1 MKDYKSLSS
10 TTQERIRDLLR
21 PVLGEVDDPKAA
33 QMSQAELSRMLGI
46 NSATLSRFMSG
57 KTVTI
62 TNENLVKI
70 ADIFNVS
77 TDYLLGRTDIK
88 DKMNHAASELGL
100 STEVAQNLYTHRVNP
115 AVVNLLLTNATFINV
130 LNRLTLYF
138 DEVFAAGFAMHNQQ
152 IDKLSNLVMGL
163 GTPAAHQ
170 TAQTIDLMKEPIYQ
184 ADETT
189 LQNEF
194 LTAIR
199 QIKAKVGEDRAAQT
213 ALFTDETMEQ
223 IAQQLDKG
231 QLAFIPKMDQHQ
243 FAAQLL
249 SPMQELDG
257 ISSETL
263 KDLVRAV
270 GNVMN
275 DMKTQH
281 EMLKKSAADGESDGA
296 NEARRCGG

>member
-88 DKMNHAASELGL
+88 DRMNHAASELGL
-100 STEVAQNLYTHRVNP
+100 STEAAKNLYTHRVNP
-115 AVVNLLLTNATFINV
+115 AVVNLLLTNAAFINV

-138 DEVFAAGFAMHNQQ
+138 DEVFAAAYAMRNQQ
-152 IDKLSNLVMGL
+152 IEKLSNLVMSL
-163 GTPAAHQ
+163 GTPAAEQ
-170 TAQTIDLMKEPIYQ
+170 TAQTVDLMKEPIYQ

-231 QLAFIPKMDQHQ
+231 KLVFIPQMDQHQ

-249 SPMQELDG
+249 SPMQEMDG

-263 KDLVRAV
+263 QDLGRAV
-270 GNVMN
+270 GNMLN
-275 DMKTQH
+275 DLKAQH
-281 EMLKKSAADGESDGA
+281 EKVKQSAA
-296 NEARRCGG
+296 NEGV

>member
-115 AVVNLLLTNATFINV
+115 AVVNLLLTNTAFINV

-152 IDKLSNLVMGL
+152 IEKLSNLVMGL
-163 GTPAAHQ
+163 GTPAAQQ
-170 TAQTIDLMKEPIYQ
+170 TAQTVGLMKEPIYQ

-189 LQNEF
+189 L
-194 LTAIR
+194 
-199 QIKAKVGEDRAAQT
+199 
-213 ALFTDETMEQ
+213 
-223 IAQQLDKG
+223 
-231 QLAFIPKMDQHQ
+231 
-243 FAAQLL
+243 
-249 SPMQELDG
+249 
-257 ISSETL
+257 
-263 KDLVRAV
+263 
-270 GNVMN
+270 
-275 DMKTQH
+275 
-281 EMLKKSAADGESDGA
+281 
-296 NEARRCGG
+296 